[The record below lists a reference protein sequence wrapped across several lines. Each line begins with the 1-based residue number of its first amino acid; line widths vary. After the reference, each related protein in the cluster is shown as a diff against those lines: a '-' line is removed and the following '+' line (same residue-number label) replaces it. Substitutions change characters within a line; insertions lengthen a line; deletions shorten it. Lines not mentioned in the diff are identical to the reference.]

1 MKRYS
6 EERKEAVLRKLAPP
20 MNLTVPEV
28 AEAEGI
34 SAASLYNWRKQARQR
49 GEVLPSRG
57 SAPDQWSS
65 ADKFRVVLET
75 APMNAA
81 QFSAYCR
88 ERGLY
93 PEQVEAW
100 RESCMNANA
109 TAAEQ
114 DKRSRQAIKA
124 ERKRIKKLERELHR
138 KDKALAETA
147 ALLTLSKKAEAIW
160 GRSDEDE

>member
-1 MKRYS
+1 MKQYS

-34 SAASLYNWRKQARQR
+34 STASLYNWRKQARER
-49 GEVLPSRG
+49 GEILPSRG
-57 SAPDQWSS
+57 SAPEQWSS
-65 ADKFRVVLET
+65 KDKFRAVLET
-75 APMNAA
+75 APMNEAEL
-81 QFSAYCR
+81 SAYCR

-100 RESCMNANA
+100 RSSCMNANA
-109 TAAEQ
+109 RTSEEEQ
-114 DKRSRQAIKA
+114 RTRQARKA
-124 ERKRIKKLERELHR
+124 ERKRIKKLERELQR

-160 GRSDEDE
+160 GHNDEDD

>member
-1 MKRYS
+1 MKRYTQ
-6 EERKEAVLRKLAPP
+6 ERKEAVLRKLAPP
-20 MNLTVPEV
+20 LNLTVPEV

-34 SAASLYNWRKQARQR
+34 SAASLYNWRKQARER
-49 GEVLPSRG
+49 GDVLPSRG
-57 SAPDQWSS
+57 SAPDRWSS
-65 ADKFRVVLET
+65 AEKFRVVLET
-75 APMNAA
+75 APMNEA

-109 TAAEQ
+109 NAHEQ
-114 DKRSRQAIKA
+114 DKRSREQRKA
-124 ERKRIKKLERELHR
+124 ERKRIKKLERELRR

-160 GRSDEDE
+160 GHNDEDE

>member
-6 EERKEAVLRKLAPP
+6 QERKEAVLRKLAPP

-28 AEAEGI
+28 ADAEGI
-34 SAASLYNWRKQARQR
+34 SAASLYNWRKQARER

-65 ADKFRVVLET
+65 EEKFRVVLET
-75 APMNAA
+75 ASMNAA
-81 QFSAYCR
+81 EFSAYCR

-100 RESCMNANA
+100 RKSCMDANA
-109 TAAEQ
+109 HAGEQ
-114 DKRSRQAIKA
+114 DKQARQARKA
-124 ERKRIKKLERELHR
+124 ERKRIRQLERELRR

-147 ALLTLSKKAEAIW
+147 ALLTLSKNAPYGFRPAQ
-160 GRSDEDE
+160 